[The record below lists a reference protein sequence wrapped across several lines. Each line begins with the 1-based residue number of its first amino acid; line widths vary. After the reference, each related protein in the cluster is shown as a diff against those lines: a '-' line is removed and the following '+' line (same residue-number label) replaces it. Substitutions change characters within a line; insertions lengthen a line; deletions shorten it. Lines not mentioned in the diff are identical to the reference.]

1 MADILYT
8 YHDSVYVNLTN
19 KCNCACT
26 FCIRSL
32 HDTVGESGNLWH
44 ENDPELSDVI
54 AAMDAF
60 DFTGY
65 QELVYCGYG
74 EPTCALDILIES
86 AKYAKEKYGLL
97 IRVNT

>member
-1 MADILYT
+1 M
-8 YHDSVYVNLTN
+8 
-19 KCNCACT
+19 
-26 FCIRSL
+26 
-32 HDTVGESGNLWH
+32 GESGNLWH
-44 ENDPELSDVI
+44 EKDPELSDVI

-86 AKYAKEKYGLL
+86 AKYAKEKYGL
-97 IRVNT
+97 